1 MKRPVAS
8 LGFSTGNHA
17 TDSRPRRA
25 FTLIE
30 IMVVIGILGL
40 ILTMGAPPFFRIL
53 QPRGMSK
60 AVSEVQ
66 EVCSNARAQAILKGT
81 TAEVVFHPLERRF
94 EAVGL
99 APGAAQSST
108 PGSGQAG
115 RFPDDFTIEML
126 DINLLEYR
134 ESDVAHVR
142 FFPNGTSD
150 EMTLIILRTD
160 TNERR
165 AISLE
170 VTTGLATILSEEA
183 LQKLR
188 SGRL

>member
-1 MKRPVAS
+1 MKMPVAS
-8 LGFSTGNHA
+8 LGLSTGNHA
-17 TDSRPRRA
+17 THSRSRRA

-30 IMVVIGILGL
+30 IMIVIGILGV

-60 AVSEVQ
+60 AVIEVQ
-66 EVCSNARAQAILKGT
+66 EVCINARAQAILKGT

-94 EAVGL
+94 EAVGVES
-99 APGAAQSST
+99 GAAAPSST
-108 PGSGQAG
+108 LGSGRAG
-115 RFPDDFTIEML
+115 QFPDDFKIEML

-134 ESDVAHVR
+134 ESDVARVR

-160 TNERR
+160 TMERR

-170 VTTGLATILSEEA
+170 ATTGLASVETDP
-183 LQKLR
+183 QKF
-188 SGRL
+188 GRR